1 MTTQVAVFSD
11 EDDLAPGSGNHSP
24 DAKNIAPATLRL
36 RAERNGSADGRVYLI
51 VATATDSSS
60 NVSAACTTV
69 LVPHSQSPAARAA
82 AAAAGAAAAQS
93 CTANSGTPPAGF
105 VPVGGGP
112 LVGPKQ

>member
-36 RAERNGSADGRVYLI
+36 RADRSGSADGRVYLI

-69 LVPHSQSPAARAA
+69 VVPHSNSAQAKAAVAAQAA
-82 AAAAGAAAAQS
+82 AAKAFCEANAGAA
-93 CTANSGTPPAGF
+93 PAGY
-105 VPVGGGP
+105 VVVGDGPV
-112 LVGPKQ
+112 VGPKQ